1 VDIRDTDDERRD
13 GVMQAAF
20 AEAKEIAARR
30 KCGLHTETV
39 FSYPAATSDTKVRRP
54 AAPVRRNEAVAFSGR
69 QRSYWRG
76 TRAACTPRRCSPT
89 PPPTQR
95 CSAGA
100 LQCITF
106 KTKYSVPVDIK
117 GKVLS
122 PSRRQVIFCIS
133 TVVRSWSSECCADAI
148 EPAMI

>member
-1 VDIRDTDDERRD
+1 MDIRDTDDERRD

-76 TRAACTPRRCSPT
+76 TRAACTPRRC

-122 PSRRQVIFCIS
+122 PSWRQIIFCIS
-133 TVVRSWSSECCADAI
+133 TVVGSWSSECCADAI
-148 EPAMI
+148 EPARI